1 MLALSKRNIF
11 LPFISDIIEPL
22 MRCMFFEYYGDTSY
36 VKPAG
41 EKLAPGQHI
50 GAGYTQNPDTIEEL
64 TDLTKNIKADGQ
76 KKLEEKAAKKIGFP
90 VAIPRFPLDMDG
102 SRPFITFISK
112 ASEGLGPGYVALP
125 MPTNMN
131 FQDQANFGTVNAS
144 ASEMG
149 FTGGEGAFGAA
160 IGALGGKIKDWA
172 GKVNEIGAVQALA
185 RSQGLAK
192 NPNIITE
199 FSGMGTRRY
208 TFQYKFMPRSA
219 KESAAIRNI
228 QYLFQ
233 ARAYP
238 TIKVEN
244 LVLKYP
250 PKWNII
256 FSSDLPGLYE
266 CYLEGVGFTVN
277 PSANTWHRD
286 GAPGEVD
293 LQLNFME
300 TKALTA
306 EDIIKLQNGS
316 GNSGDVE
323 WGNRLEE

>member
-1 MLALSKRNIF
+1 MLALSNRNIF

-22 MRCMFFEYYGDTSY
+22 IRCMFLSYGGTGDSEGYFLDSRNNGENASRKVDERGEAAGREIKKIAEEKEQNSY
-36 VKPAG
+36 KP
-41 EKLAPGQHI
+41 PFRIDQFP
-50 GAGYTQNPDTIEEL
+50 PDLDLKTRPYVIFASA
-64 TDLTKNIKADGQ
+64 LTKG
-76 KKLEEKAAKKIGFP
+76 
-90 VAIPRFPLDMDG
+90 
-102 SRPFITFISK
+102 
-112 ASEGLGPGYVALP
+112 GLGQGYVALP

-131 FQDQANFGTVNAS
+131 FQDQATFGTVNAS

-160 IGALGGKIKDWA
+160 LGALGGKFKDLA
-172 GKVNEIGAVQALA
+172 GKVSEIGAVQALA

-208 TFQYKFMPRSA
+208 TFQYKFMPRTA
-219 KESAAIRNI
+219 EESQTIRDI

-238 TIKVEN
+238 TVKVEN
-244 LVLKYP
+244 LVLQYP
-250 PKWNII
+250 PKWRIKFLNT
-256 FSSDLPGLYE
+256 DLPGLYD
-266 CYLEGVGFTVN
+266 CYLESVGFTVN

-293 LQLNFME
+293 LQLSFME

-306 EDIIKLQNGS
+306 EEIIKLQN
-316 GNSGDVE
+316 
-323 WGNRLEE
+323 